1 FSDLGRSG
9 SLMTD
14 DDSAFNG
21 AIGAL
26 SAPEFIGSGPCDEGG
41 ASSGCGADGTGSAR
55 PEVATSPIDS
65 GPWGTG
71 KAFGGCETGLWPT
84 SV

>member
-1 FSDLGRSG
+1 
-9 SLMTD
+9 MAD

-26 SAPEFIGSGPCDEGG
+26 GTLEFIGSGPCGEGD
-41 ASSGCGADGTGSAR
+41 ASSGCGADGTGSAG
-55 PEVATSPIDS
+55 PEVALSPIDS

-71 KAFGGCETGLWPT
+71 KTSGGCETGLWAR